1 MRLARA
7 RWHDRIVLVRLETS
21 QAIHL
26 ADESTHPAADVLRE
40 TLSLGLDL
48 SGPGESINEVELTLL
63 SPVANPSKIICVG
76 LNYFDHAV
84 EAGVTTPSEPLLFA
98 KFPNTLI
105 GHGETISYSRKATK
119 EVDYEGE
126 LAVVIGERCWQRS
139 EQDALS
145 CVLGYTVANDVSAR
159 DAQLS
164 DGQWLRGKS
173 FDRFCP
179 LGPALVTADE
189 VGDPQSLNISTRM
202 NGVCVQDASTA
213 DMIFTVAELVS
224 YCSRF
229 FTLEP
234 GDLVLTGT
242 PPGVGFTRTTP
253 LYLSDG
259 DTVEVTID
267 GIGTLTNVV
276 RSYGDVEAK
285 LWAD

>member
-40 TLSLGLDL
+40 ALSLGLDL
-48 SGPGESINEVELTLL
+48 SGPGEPINEVELTLL

-84 EAGVTTPSEPLLFA
+84 EAGVTTPSEPLLFG

-139 EQDALS
+139 EQDALA
-145 CVLGYTVANDVSAR
+145 CVLGYTIANDVSAR

-173 FDRFCP
+173 FDGFCP

-189 VGDPQSLNISTRM
+189 VGDPQSLNISTRL
-202 NGVCVQDASTA
+202 NGDCVQDASTA

-224 YCSRF
+224 YCSRS

-242 PPGVGFTRTTP
+242 PPGVGFTRTPP

-259 DTVEVTID
+259 DTVEVTIES
-267 GIGTLTNVV
+267 IGTLTNVV
-276 RSYGDVEAK
+276 HSYDDLEARP
-285 LWAD
+285 